1 MTIKFNQTVRHG
13 RLEFNP
19 DVPLAFEDK
28 DAEPYFIAA
37 GWAEETKS
45 KPARTYAQD
54 EVPIDPATIH
64 GDGPNKGQPVLAA
77 KATKAAA
84 KGGGE

>member
-19 DVPLAFEDK
+19 DTPLAFEDK

-37 GWAEETKS
+37 GWAEES
-45 KPARTYAQD
+45 KGQGGADHAQD
-54 EVPIDPATIH
+54 EV
-64 GDGPNKGQPVLAA
+64 
-77 KATKAAA
+77 
-84 KGGGE
+84 